1 MYYNNRTNNS
11 AMGYMVVDLTGDSYA
26 ATTYAHTDRTLS
38 ATIVWQ
44 DNGNHDSKRPETLN
58 VLLTKTAGSWTERV
72 TYTLSALTSRDYP
85 VVQGS
90 VLFFTIMFSF
100 ILVLVDMVFALV
112 APRIKSQFSG
122 QSRRKKQS
130 LPDTKAAE
138 KDSEAV
144 MK

>member
-1 MYYNNRTNNS
+1 MLFRS
-11 AMGYMVVDLTGDSYA
+11 AENVFAIPGLGNY
-26 ATTYAHTDRTLS
+26 
-38 ATIVWQ
+38 TI
-44 DNGNHDSKRPETLN
+44 
-58 VLLTKTAGSWTERV
+58 
-72 TYTLSALTSRDYP
+72 SALTSRDYP

-100 ILVLVDMVFALV
+100 ILVLVDIVFAMV
-112 APRIKSQFSG
+112 DPRIKSQFSG

-144 MK
+144 VR